1 MRRALSSRE
10 QRMLGTLTEQREFR
24 ARVTEIVRALDAL
37 CAEQPYHRIVVY
49 GARSVETQERLYAQ
63 GRTAPGRIVTHAKPE
78 QSAHCWGAACDVA
91 LLADKGGG
99 WLPAEHEGWEA
110 LARLVR
116 DAGLVTGSDFRRLVD
131 RPHIELPGWPELAR
145 TGALTL
151 HRDAAPATGAKG
163 GGGG

>member
-1 MRRALSSRE
+1 
-10 QRMLGTLTEQREFR
+10 MLATLTEQREFR

-63 GRTAPGRIVTHAKPE
+63 GRTQPGRIVTHARPE
-78 QSAHCWGAACDVA
+78 QSAHCWAAACDVA

-99 WLPAEHEGWEA
+99 WLPAEHEAWDV

-116 DAGLVTGSDFRRLVD
+116 DAGLVTGSDFKRFLD
-131 RPHIELPGWPELAR
+131 RPHIELPGWPELAK
-145 TGALTL
+145 TGALAL
-151 HRDAAPATGAKG
+151 HRDAAPATGADPRST
-163 GGGG
+163 